1 MKELEVMP
9 GLFISNELCAFL
21 PHQSTVVVSD
31 LHIGYES
38 VLEDSGLHLPRIQ
51 TARMMEDLERI
62 VELRSPAR
70 FIILGDLKHEFSRN
84 LSQEW
89 DEVRRLLAVLQEKAE
104 VVVIRGNHDN
114 YLATIAS
121 KLGVEIV
128 NEYHLAGMTFAHGHE
143 PCEERPLV
151 IGHEH
156 PSVRLCDDVGGFVK
170 VPCFMHLPME
180 QILVMP
186 AFSPLAPGT
195 DLTGATS
202 AETFSPVLQSS
213 DMGDAT
219 AYACTDIGL
228 LSLGPLSKLSRRRP
242 SA

>member
-51 TARMMEDLERI
+51 TAKMKEDLERI
-62 VELRSPAR
+62 VEHHAPKR
-70 FIILGDLKHEFSRN
+70 FVILGDLKHEFSRN
-84 LSQEW
+84 LAQEW
-89 DEVRRLLAVLQEKAE
+89 NEVRKLLAVLQEKAE
-104 VVVIRGNHDN
+104 VVVVRGNHDN

-121 KLGVEIV
+121 KLGVEV
-128 NEYHLAGMTFAHGHE
+128 VPEYHLAGVTFAHGHE
-143 PCEERPLV
+143 PSDERPLV

-156 PSVRLCDDVGGFVK
+156 PSVRLYDEVGGYVK
-170 VPCFMHLPME
+170 VPCFVHLPKE
-180 QILVMP
+180 QIVVMP

-195 DLTGATS
+195 DLTGAN
-202 AETFSPVLQSS
+202 AQDAFSPVLRSV
-213 DMGDAT
+213 DMSEAR
-219 AYACTDIGL
+219 AYACSDLGL
-228 LSLGPLSKLSRRRP
+228 LNLGPLSMLSRRRRH
-242 SA
+242 